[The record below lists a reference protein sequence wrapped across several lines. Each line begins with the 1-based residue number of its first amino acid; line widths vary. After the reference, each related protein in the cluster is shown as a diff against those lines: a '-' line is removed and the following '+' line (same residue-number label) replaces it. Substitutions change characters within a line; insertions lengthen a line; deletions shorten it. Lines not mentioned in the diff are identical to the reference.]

1 MTTNEIKSY
10 IDRTLG
16 NSIRCHLPSYW
27 WKRLFGAVVDK
38 LDEKVDA
45 SNLKTIGGESLIGE
59 GDITIVGEKGDKGDQ
74 GEQGTTGPQGPQGVS
89 VTSVVQT
96 TTSSADGGSNVV
108 TVTLS
113 DGKTSTFTVKN
124 GSKGSQGEK
133 GDTGAEGPKGDKGE
147 KGADGAQ
154 GLQGE
159 RGEQGPQGNSGY
171 TGAADELEVVNNLT
185 QGGATAALSAE
196 QGKVLKGELTELS
209 AEINASLNGGETTR
223 VIADFVDKGKFLYEN
238 DTLDSAQYNISEYID
253 ILGASKVE
261 MTNLWEASNG
271 ILAYVIYDASKRV
284 IFKSAIPT
292 TTGLV
297 NVVLSAKDLPV
308 NSAYIRATEN
318 TLHDAEIIVTYI
330 AEEGLKQRIDALE
343 MQDATFSKK
352 IARIEEE
359 ISGESVGMVMGKIKN
374 LITDFTTFSAQ
385 HLNTKNGEIVAS
397 ASFTTSAFIAV
408 NAATAYAGGVKDLKH
423 GGYKETTLQEICFY
437 DSNQQFLSAV
447 TSKSTFTTPENTAF
461 IRFSVL
467 SSVSMGEKGIDD
479 IAMCEIVEGNAPIS
493 VFSKDFIDN
502 AIVKGGLY
510 GKKWLLIGDS
520 NTEHNFRAA
529 AKYDEFISADTGV
542 IPTNI
547 GKSGAGY
554 RVYQNAEYVFLN
566 IFNQFISKNPNYQ
579 PDFITIMGGSN
590 DILYDWENIGS
601 KNDTTNAS
609 VFGMARILIERI
621 KEVYPTTP
629 FAIMTPFPHDYAE
642 NTPHIA
648 EFVTELKGFCFDNN
662 IPCLDLQ
669 FNSGLRPTE
678 AAFNKKYYSCASSP
692 DGDGLHLNY
701 FGQQLIASRIKA
713 FLTEYY
719 G

>member
-1 MTTNEIKSY
+1 MERSIRIGKDFNVRWSINKVVDGERQPYELAGKELVLQYRTPYGELKEATEWKVVGNTIVWTFRGKEQKALGSYELILTENGGKDGMVTVDTRRAFKLVAHSCEETEGSGCDIVIEDVVLESEVAFAPVVTQGSGSYDDTEIK
-10 IDRTLG
+10 
-16 NSIRCHLPSYW
+16 
-27 WKRLFGAVVDK
+27 K
-38 LDEKVDA
+38 
-45 SNLKTIGGESLIGE
+45 
-59 GDITIVGEKGDKGDQ
+59 
-74 GEQGTTGPQGPQGVS
+74 
-89 VTSVVQT
+89 
-96 TTSSADGGSNVV
+96 
-108 TVTLS
+108 
-113 DGKTSTFTVKN
+113 
-124 GSKGSQGEK
+124 
-133 GDTGAEGPKGDKGE
+133 
-147 KGADGAQ
+147 
-154 GLQGE
+154 
-159 RGEQGPQGNSGY
+159 
-171 TGAADELEVVNNLT
+171 EL
-185 QGGATAALSAE
+185 A
-196 QGKVLKGELTELS
+196 ELS
-209 AEINASLNGGETTR
+209 EEINTSLNGGETTR

-297 NVVLSAKDLPV
+297 NVVLSAKDLPG

-330 AEEGLKQRIDALE
+330 AEEGIKQRIDALE
-343 MQDATFSKK
+343 MQDATFSEK

-359 ISGESVGMVMGKIKN
+359 ISGESVEMVMGKIKN

-385 HLNTKNGEIVAS
+385 HLNTSNGELAS
-397 ASFTTSAFIAV
+397 STSFTTSAFV
-408 NAATAYAGGVKDLKH
+408 KVESNKTYFGGCVDKLY
-423 GGYKETTLQEICFY
+423 GGYRDASLQEVCFY
-437 DSNQQFLSAV
+437 DENKQFLSAV
-447 TSKSTFTTPENTAF
+447 TSVASFSTPKGAEY

-467 SSVSMGEKGIDD
+467 SSIAFGERGIDD
-479 IAMCEIVEGNAPIS
+479 IAECEIVEGNAPVS
-493 VFSKDFIDN
+493 VFSKNFIEN
-502 AIVKGGLY
+502 AVSKSGLY

-520 NTEHNFRAA
+520 NTEHNFRAS

-566 IFNQFISKNPNYQ
+566 IFNQFNSKNPNYQ

-590 DILYDWENIGS
+590 DILYDWENVGS

-609 VFGMARILIERI
+609 VFGMVHILIERI
-621 KEVYPTTP
+621 KAVYPTTP
-629 FAIMTPFPHDYAE
+629 FAILTPFPHDYAE

-648 EFVTELKGFCFDNN
+648 EFVTELKEFCFDNN

-678 AAFNKKYYSCASSP
+678 SAFNKKYYSCASSP